1 MAPPGKDRGRS
12 KPNDAKNRVRR
23 GKPKV
28 CVFCSEHIE
37 WVDYKDTNVLR
48 RFVTDRGKIKARSNT
63 GTCAQ
68 HQRDVAMAV
77 KVARELALLPYVV
90 RTLVGDKAGGRR
102 GRGPGRPTGRP
113 GQDAPA
119 GPTDDAPGPTT
130 GEDSAEDQVPVLEAT
145 A

>member
-1 MAPPGKDRGRS
+1 MAPPGKDRGRA
-12 KPNDAKNRVRR
+12 KPNDAKNRIRR

-77 KVARELALLPYVV
+77 KLARELALLPYVV

-102 GRGPGRPTGRP
+102 GRGPGRPAGRP
-113 GQDAPA
+113 DQDAPA
-119 GPTDDAPGPTT
+119 ASADDTPDPAGA
-130 GEDSAEDQVPVLEAT
+130 GDADNDQVPVLETT